1 MLRNAVVSTSV
12 YPAVLFQFFFAL
24 ERSRMGHEGPD
35 SGAELEVEIRDAY
48 PFRWGQRS
56 DRPSR

>member
-1 MLRNAVVSTSV
+1 MLRNAVVSISV

-35 SGAELEVEIRDAY
+35 SGAESEVE
-48 PFRWGQRS
+48 
-56 DRPSR
+56 